1 MFGFFPGVA
10 GVGVVGCVSRGCG
23 WSYCVSRDVFS
34 ARHNKPGSFPP
45 LLYTVLSCAHAAL
58 VGGKNP
64 CVSPW
69 LLLFQHVSSFGVGWF
84 LVDGCGDHGS
94 TE

>member
-58 VGGKNP
+58 VGGEESL
-64 CVSPW
+64 CVPLAVVVPARVQLWGW
-69 LLLFQHVSSFGVGWF
+69 LISR
-84 LVDGCGDHGS
+84 
-94 TE
+94 